1 MQRKKTLL
9 NGRIKGY
16 LKGYLFIL
24 PNFIGFFVFL
34 LLPIIMGF
42 VISLTNYDGYKKF
55 DFVGLTN
62 YMNMFKDDYVLV
74 SLKNNIIYTVVTV
87 PAIIVLALL
96 LACGLN
102 AGLKSTGFFRA
113 LFFFPTISS
122 MVAVGIVWS
131 LLFNPTQGPVNQ
143 LLMAVGISSPPKW
156 LASTK
161 WALWAVMIVA
171 IWKQAGY
178 YMIMLLSGLQ
188 SIPQQLY
195 ESAKV
200 DGANAFVRFFK
211 ITIPMLSPTLFM
223 VIILNIINSFQVFD
237 LIAVMTEGG
246 PGRATNVLVYRI
258 YQEGFKYSK
267 MGYASSI
274 AYFLFLI
281 IFVVTMIQFR
291 GQKKW
296 VTYME

>member
-1 MQRKKTLL
+1 MDKKKPLL
-9 NGRIKGY
+9 NGRTKQYI
-16 LKGYLFIL
+16 KGYLFIL
-24 PNFIGFFVFL
+24 PNFIGFFIFL
-34 LLPIIMGF
+34 LLPIAMGF

-55 DFVGLTN
+55 DFVGLKN
-62 YMNMFKDDYVLV
+62 YIDMFHDDYVMV
-74 SLKNNIIYTVVTV
+74 SLKNNILYTVVTV
-87 PAIIVLALL
+87 PLIIIIALL
-96 LACGLN
+96 LACGVN
-102 AGLKSTGFFRA
+102 AGLKATGFLRA

-122 MVAVGIVWS
+122 MVAVGIVWT
-131 LLFNPTQGPVNQ
+131 LLLNPTQGPINQ
-143 LLMAVGISSPPKW
+143 FLRAIGIANPPKW

-161 WALWAVMIVA
+161 WAIWGVMLVA

-195 ESAKV
+195 ESARV
-200 DGANAFVRFFK
+200 DGANTFVRFFK
-211 ITIPMLSPTLFM
+211 ITLPMLSPTLFM

-237 LIAVMTEGG
+237 LISVMTDGG

-267 MGYASSI
+267 MGYASAI

-281 IFVVTMIQFR
+281 ILVITLVQFY

-296 VTYME
+296 VVYMD